1 MTESTK
7 MLEERAIK
15 YFRQFEPESEPY
27 YLAYSGGK
35 DSDVIKSLAKL
46 ADVKNEA
53 VHNLT
58 SVDAPETVNYIQSQK
73 DVRIDMYEKSMWR
86 LIEEKLF
93 PPTRIARYCCSEL
106 KERGGKGRLVATGV
120 RWAESGKRAESADL
134 IKIIGKSKTTIKEAE
149 KSGID
154 YRVTRQGGVVLN
166 NDNSESRKFVEMCY
180 TNRKTMLNPIIDWED
195 GNVWEFL
202 NYYGIESNP
211 LYQCGFNRIG
221 CIGCPN
227 ASKHRYVEF
236 ERYPKYRENYV
247 KAFDRMLLRRKEKGL
262 EILPTWYNGEAVMRW
277 WLEEDSMQLTFDDI
291 NE

>member
-1 MTESTK
+1 MKESTK
-7 MLEERAIK
+7 KLEERAIK

-35 DSDVIKSLAKL
+35 DSDVIKLLAKL
-46 ADVKNEA
+46 ADVKYEA

-58 SVDAPETVNYIQSQK
+58 SVDAPETVNYIKSQK
-73 DVRIDMYEKSMWR
+73 DVRTDIYEKSMWR

-106 KERGGKGRLVATGV
+106 KERGGKGRLVVTGV
-120 RWAESGKRAESADL
+120 RWAESVNRNENQGL
-134 IKIIGKSKTTIKEAE
+134 VTIIGKPKTTVKQATENDVNFMLTG
-149 KSGID
+149 K
-154 YRVTRQGGVVLN
+154 GGVVLN
-166 NDNSESRKFVEMCY
+166 NDNSSSRKFVEMCY

-195 GNVWEFL
+195 SNVWEFL
-202 NYYGIESNP
+202 NHYGCKSNP
-211 LYQCGFNRIG
+211 LYECGYKRIG
-221 CIGCPN
+221 CIGCP
-227 ASKHRYVEF
+227 AAGKHRHVEL
-236 ERYPKYRENYV
+236 EHYPKYRENYV

-277 WLEEDSMQLTFDDI
+277 WLEEDSMQITFDDI

>member
-86 LIEEKLF
+86 LIEERLF

-106 KERGGKGRLVATGV
+106 KERGGKGRLVVTGV

-134 IKIIGKSKTTIKEAE
+134 IKIIGKPKTTIKQAE
-149 KSGID
+149 NSGID

-166 NDNSESRKFVEMCY
+166 NDNSKSRKFVEMCY

-221 CIGCPN
+221 CIGCPI

-236 ERYPKYRENYV
+236 ERYPKYRE
-247 KAFDRMLLRRKEKGL
+247 
-262 EILPTWYNGEAVMRW
+262 T
-277 WLEEDSMQLTFDDI
+277 T
-291 NE
+291 

>member
-7 MLEERAIK
+7 KLEQRAIK

-35 DSDVIKSLAKL
+35 DSDAIKTLAKL
-46 ADVKNEA
+46 ADVKHEA

-58 SVDAPETVNYIQSQK
+58 SVDAPETVNYIKSQK
-73 DVRIDMYEKSMWR
+73 DVKIDMYEKSMWR
-86 LIEEKLF
+86 LIEEKLM

-106 KERGGKGRLVATGV
+106 KERGGKGRLVVTGV
-120 RWAESGKRAESADL
+120 RWAESGARNENQGL
-134 IKIIGKSKTTIKEAE
+134 VTIIGKPKTTVKQATENDVNFTLTD
-149 KSGID
+149 K
-154 YRVTRQGGVVLN
+154 GGVVLN
-166 NDNSESRKFVEMCY
+166 NDNSNSRKFVEMCY

-195 GNVWEFL
+195 ENVWEFL
-202 NYYGIESNP
+202 NYYGCKSNP
-211 LYQCGFNRIG
+211 LYECGFNRIG
-221 CIGCPN
+221 CIGCPI

-236 ERYPKYRENYV
+236 ERYPKYRENSV

-277 WLEEDSMQLTFDDI
+277 WLEEDSMQITFDDI

>member
-7 MLEERAIK
+7 KLEQRAIK
-15 YFRQFEPESEPY
+15 YFRKFEPESEPY

-35 DSDVIKSLAKL
+35 DSDTIKTLAKL
-46 ADVKNEA
+46 ADVKHEA

-73 DVRIDMYEKSMWR
+73 DVKIDMYEKSMWR
-86 LIEEKLF
+86 LIEEKLM

-106 KERGGKGRLVATGV
+106 KERGGKGRLVVTGV
-120 RWAESGKRAESADL
+120 RWAESRTRNENQGL
-134 IKIIGKSKTTIKEAE
+134 VTIIGKPKTTVKQATENDVNFTLTD
-149 KSGID
+149 K
-154 YRVTRQGGVVLN
+154 GGVVLN
-166 NDNSESRKFVEMCY
+166 NDNTNSRKFVEMCY

-195 GNVWEFL
+195 ENVWEFL

-211 LYQCGFNRIG
+211 LYQCGFKRIG
-221 CIGCPN
+221 CIGCPI

-277 WLEEDSMQLTFDDI
+277 WLEEDSMQITFDDI
-291 NE
+291 KK

>member
-7 MLEERAIK
+7 KLEERAIK

-35 DSDVIKSLAKL
+35 DSDVIKLLAKL
-46 ADVKNEA
+46 ASVKYEA

-58 SVDAPETVNYIQSQK
+58 SVDAPETVNYIKSQK
-73 DVRIDMYEKSMWR
+73 DVRTDIYEKSMWR

-93 PPTRIARYCCSEL
+93 PPTRITRYCCSEL
-106 KERGGKGRLVATGV
+106 KERGGKGRLVVTGV
-120 RWAESGKRAESADL
+120 RWAESVNRNENQGL
-134 IKIIGKSKTTIKEAE
+134 VTIIGKPKTTVKQATENDVNFTLTG
-149 KSGID
+149 K
-154 YRVTRQGGVVLN
+154 GGVVLN
-166 NDNSESRKFVEMCY
+166 NDNSSSRKFVEMCY

-202 NYYGIESNP
+202 NHYGCKSNP
-211 LYQCGFNRIG
+211 LYECGYKRIG
-221 CIGCPN
+221 CIGCPV
-227 ASKHRYVEF
+227 AGKHRHVEF

-277 WLEEDSMQLTFDDI
+277 WLEEDSMQITFDDI

>member
-93 PPTRIARYCCSEL
+93 PPTRMSP
-106 KERGGKGRLVATGV
+106 
-120 RWAESGKRAESADL
+120 
-134 IKIIGKSKTTIKEAE
+134 
-149 KSGID
+149 
-154 YRVTRQGGVVLN
+154 
-166 NDNSESRKFVEMCY
+166 F
-180 TNRKTMLNPIIDWED
+180 
-195 GNVWEFL
+195 
-202 NYYGIESNP
+202 
-211 LYQCGFNRIG
+211 
-221 CIGCPN
+221 
-227 ASKHRYVEF
+227 
-236 ERYPKYRENYV
+236 
-247 KAFDRMLLRRKEKGL
+247 
-262 EILPTWYNGEAVMRW
+262 
-277 WLEEDSMQLTFDDI
+277 
-291 NE
+291 

>member
-7 MLEERAIK
+7 KLEERAIK

-46 ADVKNEA
+46 ADVKHEA

-58 SVDAPETVNYIQSQK
+58 SVDAPETVNYIKSQK

-86 LIEEKLF
+86 LIEEQLM
-93 PPTRIARYCCSEL
+93 PPTRIMRYCCSEL
-106 KERGGKGRLVATGV
+106 KERGGKGRLVVTGV

-134 IKIIGKSKTTIKEAE
+134 IKIIGKPKTTIKEAE

-166 NDNSESRKFVEMCY
+166 NDNSSSRKFVEMCY

-202 NYYGIESNP
+202 SYYRIESNP

-221 CIGCPN
+221 CIGCPM
-227 ASKHRYVEF
+227 ASKHRYIEF
-236 ERYPKYRENYV
+236 ARYPKYRENYV
-247 KAFDRMLLRRKEKGL
+247 RAFDRMLLKRKEKGL

-277 WLEEDSMQLTFDDI
+277 WLEEDSMQITFDDI